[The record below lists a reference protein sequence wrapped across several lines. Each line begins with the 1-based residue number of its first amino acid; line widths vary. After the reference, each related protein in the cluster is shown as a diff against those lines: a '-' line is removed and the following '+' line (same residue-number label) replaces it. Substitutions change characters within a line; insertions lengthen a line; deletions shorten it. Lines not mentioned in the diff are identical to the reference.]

1 MKKNIS
7 DFIKDYQL
15 SMEDDS
21 TGVTSKEI
29 EYVYYAKLTDPSILD
44 KATMVE
50 DQEQWNIKVPKT
62 DKNAAEGRIRV
73 RKTTKG
79 NTVQYVMTMKVESQ
93 ALGAVNTQNNTSV
106 VTASQ
111 SMREVGLEASEDA
124 FEMFKLI
131 SDNGMIKTRY
141 SLPVEG
147 TDLVFEV
154 DRFVLPNGEYSNWV
168 KIDLEVKGS
177 LDELPKLPDGFSDVI
192 YNQKDKQ
199 TNGEKELIWKL
210 YEEVFLTKNRGAV

>member
-21 TGVTSKEI
+21 SGVTSKET
-29 EYVYYAKLTDPSILD
+29 EYVYYAKLIDPSILD

-62 DKNAAEGRIRV
+62 DKNAAEGRLRV
-73 RKTTKG
+73 RKTTKD

-141 SLPVEG
+141 SLPVED

-154 DRFVLPNGEYSNWV
+154 DRFVLSNGEYSDWV
-168 KIDLEVKGS
+168 KIDLEVKGQ
-177 LDELPKLPDGFSDVI
+177 LNELPKLPNSFSDVI

-210 YEEVFLTKNRGAV
+210 YEEVFLTKNRSAV